1 MGWSCLSLDLVHAF
15 VWGQL
20 SGFDVLCFNGLHEQ
34 KQLHLKIADSLLI
47 LDNLVFESEHL
58 LFEISE
64 RAFDVLLKLGIDA
77 GPAAE
82 EAGFAFEIAIDL

>member
-1 MGWSCLSLDLVHAF
+1 MGRSSLSLDLVHTF
-15 VWGQL
+15 VWRGVTNL
-20 SGFDVLCFNGLHEQ
+20 DVPCFNGLHEQ

-64 RAFDVLLKLGIDA
+64 RAFDVLLELGIDA